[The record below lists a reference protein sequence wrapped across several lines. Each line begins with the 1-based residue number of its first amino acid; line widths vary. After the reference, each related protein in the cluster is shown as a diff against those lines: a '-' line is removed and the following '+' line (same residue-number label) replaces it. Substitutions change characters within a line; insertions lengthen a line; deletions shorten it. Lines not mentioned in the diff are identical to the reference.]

1 MINRFN
7 TFIKK
12 AIMKKLLIILLSL
25 SLFLSSKNSLSQNG
39 AEAAAGIAAGIG
51 LIAGG
56 IVSYEDQKERYELE
70 GTEWILKNKPEI
82 KAFSLKIIDLDGKK
96 GSDLSNAKFYNFKVE
111 EYLISSLSR
120 KVLLCFVNP
129 TWDKKTGV
137 RYNSL
142 KWLYIDK
149 EEWINMM
156 VSYLKIASPEKDG
169 KVLRKIIQKA
179 QFSRYGLKVERKIK
193 LPFSKLLSNDKY
205 LVTDYSDELKFVY
218 NETSLGIYLK
228 EAGNLIQ
235 IDRST
240 LKDMHNFLF
249 EFD

>member
-56 IVSYEDQKERYELE
+56 IISYEDQKERYELE
-70 GTEWILKNKPEI
+70 GTEWMLKNKPEI

-129 TWDKKTGV
+129 TWDEKIGV

-169 KVLRKIIQKA
+169 KVLREIIQKA

-235 IDRST
+235 IDRNT

>member
-56 IVSYEDQKERYELE
+56 IISYEDQKERYELE
-70 GTEWILKNKPEI
+70 GTEWMLKNKPEI

-111 EYLISSLSR
+111 EYSTSSLSR

-129 TWDKKTGV
+129 TWDEKTGV
-137 RYNSL
+137 RYNAL
-142 KWLYIDK
+142 KWLYIGK

-169 KVLRKIIQKA
+169 KVLREIIQKA

-235 IDRST
+235 IDRNT